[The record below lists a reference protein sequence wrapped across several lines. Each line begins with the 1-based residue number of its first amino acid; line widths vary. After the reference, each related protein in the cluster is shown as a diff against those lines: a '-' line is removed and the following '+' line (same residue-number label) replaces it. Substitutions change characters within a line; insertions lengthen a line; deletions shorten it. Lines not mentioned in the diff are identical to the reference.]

1 MENELSHLLTH
12 LCESHHRV
20 DGQTTSFLDLIGNDG
35 WGRGEERERERGGR
49 ASEREDDG
57 EKGRERRERE

>member
-1 MENELSHLLTH
+1 MENELSHPLTH

-35 WGRGEERERERGGR
+35 WGRGEERERGGR